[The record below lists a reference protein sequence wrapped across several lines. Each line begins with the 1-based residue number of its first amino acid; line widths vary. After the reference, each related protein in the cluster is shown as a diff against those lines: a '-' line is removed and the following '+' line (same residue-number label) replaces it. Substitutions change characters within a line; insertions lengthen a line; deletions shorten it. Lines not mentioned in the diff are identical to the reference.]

1 MSQVSHV
8 FVFSLVVV
16 GSFGFFAFSL
26 VFFVFSGQHL
36 QVLMTQLHQKHW
48 KWPEDRKTNVWHGSE
63 KRPTMYVAS
72 MDINTAFVVARP
84 KHIAKMMGDQDVH
97 GWITTALL
105 REMTGMDGQTTFEIV
120 ESKFQFT
127 RCIRQEKVEATRFW
141 QANSVV
147 R

>member
-1 MSQVSHV
+1 MS
-8 FVFSLVVV
+8 
-16 GSFGFFAFSL
+16 
-26 VFFVFSGQHL
+26 
-36 QVLMTQLHQKHW
+36 
-48 KWPEDRKTNVWHGSE
+48 KTHGSE

-72 MDINTAFVVARP
+72 MDICTAFDVARP

-105 REMTGMDGQTTFEIV
+105 REKTGMDGQTTFEIV
-120 ESKFQFT
+120 EGKFQFT
-127 RCIRQEKVEATRFW
+127 RSIRQERLEATQFW